1 MDHEIDRF
9 IRYLATER
17 GLSDNYQ
24 LSVQQSLEHFRAWA
38 EGQGMT
44 EVAAVDLSALT
55 RFLAA
60 RKDAGVSSGT
70 LRLNL
75 IAVRVFFRFL
85 HRRGLVAADPADG
98 LALPRPERRL
108 PHTLSEAQVGGL
120 IESID
125 VHVPLGLR
133 DRAIIE
139 LFYGSGLRLTE
150 LVQAA
155 VHWVDPE
162 ARSIRVTGKGG
173 KTRVVPF
180 GTSARDALQ
189 VYLARERPRL
199 VNAKSGEEVFLS
211 NRGRRLTSARIWQML
226 RERAV
231 VAGLD
236 PDLIHPHL
244 LRHSFATHL
253 LAHGAD
259 LRVIQ
264 EMLGHADIA
273 TTQIYTHVDSS
284 RLKEVHRLFHPRG
297 S

>member
-38 EGQGMT
+38 EREGVT
-44 EVAAVDLSALT
+44 SVAAVDLATLT

-60 RKDAGVSSGT
+60 RKERGVSSGT
-70 LRLNL
+70 FRLNL
-75 IAVRVFFRFL
+75 IAIRVFFRFL
-85 HRRGLVAADPADG
+85 HRRGIIAVDPADG
-98 LALPRPERRL
+98 LDLPRPERRL
-108 PHTLSEAQVGGL
+108 PHTLSEAQIGAL
-120 IESID
+120 IDAID
-125 VHVPLGLR
+125 VGRPLGLR

-150 LVQAA
+150 LVRAA
-155 VHWVDPE
+155 VHWVDSE

-173 KTRVVPF
+173 KTRVIPF
-180 GTSARDALQ
+180 GVRARDALQ
-189 VYLARERPRL
+189 EYLGRERPRL
-199 VNAKSGEEVFLS
+199 VNPKSGEEVFLS
-211 NRGRRLTSARIWQML
+211 NRGRRLTAARVWQML
-226 RERAV
+226 RERAI

-236 PDLIHPHL
+236 PELIHPHL

-273 TTQIYTHVDSS
+273 TTQIYTHIDST
-284 RLKEVHRLFHPRG
+284 RLKQVHRQFHPRG